1 MEFTEL
7 IYRSTMVG
15 YSEHELKPI
24 LESAVKHNQL
34 NGITGML
41 LYFKG
46 AFMQVLEG
54 REREVMTTYAR
65 ICADTRHQRTSI
77 LSIRGVEHR
86 IFGQWSMGFKHVN
99 PSEIAQFPQLEQIYN
114 LTTEAS
120 ATKVEVRLAL
130 EMLSLFNTGMIWR
143 VAA

>member
-1 MEFTEL
+1 MGFTEL

-15 YSEHELKPI
+15 DSEHELKPI
-24 LESAVKHNQL
+24 LESSVKHNQL

-41 LYFKG
+41 LYFQG
-46 AFMQVLEG
+46 GFMQVLEG
-54 REREVMTTYAR
+54 RDQEVMETYAR

-77 LSIRGVEHR
+77 LSIRILKHR

-114 LTTEAS
+114 LKTEVDPEFG
-120 ATKVEVRLAL
+120 TV
-130 EMLSLFNTGMIWR
+130 I
-143 VAA
+143 